1 MASLE
6 EVKGGASK
14 KRKDGSK
21 GGLSITDYSELL
33 AVTDKTKN
41 QKKRGK
47 TFTEALLRKLC
58 NIYHMGLHPSNHL
71 TLNV

>member
-41 QKKRGK
+41 QKKKEEKHSLKPYLESCVISIIRGYIQAI
-47 TFTEALLRKLC
+47 T
-58 NIYHMGLHPSNHL
+58 
-71 TLNV
+71 